1 LTPKK
6 CIEGFYLNKL
16 SNSCEACSNG
26 AVTCDSPTSAT
37 KCKSG
42 FAPLN
47 KECLSC
53 TLVSGA
59 NAGVL
64 TCGSSTISNGV

>member
-1 LTPKK
+1 LTPKV
-6 CIEGFYLNKL
+6 CIVGFYLNKL
-16 SNSCEACSNG
+16 LNSCEACSFG
-26 AVTCDSPTSAT
+26 AATCDSPTVANR
-37 KCKSG
+37 CKSG
-42 FAPLN
+42 FKDVN